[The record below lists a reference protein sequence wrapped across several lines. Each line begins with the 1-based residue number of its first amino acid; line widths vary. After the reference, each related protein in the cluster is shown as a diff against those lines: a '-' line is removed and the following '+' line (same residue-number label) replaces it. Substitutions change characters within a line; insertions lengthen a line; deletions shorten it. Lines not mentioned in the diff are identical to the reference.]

1 MGVSSVAAEVR
12 VGLSTT
18 CQDKSR
24 KPKVSDGI
32 RLKSNSLNSNEWKH
46 NAYVRMLCILKWRHY
61 VIKYY
66 DVQNVRHLG

>member
-1 MGVSSVAAEVR
+1 MGVSVAAEGR
-12 VGLSTT
+12 VGLGTIF
-18 CQDKSR
+18 QDESR
-24 KPKVSDGI
+24 KPKLSDGI

-66 DVQNVRHLG
+66 DVQNVRHFG